1 MRMFFR
7 FFIALTVFTSPLLAN
22 AGTFGKYSISKE
34 SKVWIEGSS
43 TVNEFTC
50 LTYNVKGVG
59 VLDSAKTTAPV
70 IGAPVQVSCKA
81 EFAVTVKSMDC
92 GNRMM
97 NNDMYEALKS
107 DEHKLISYE
116 LKQVR
121 ILNTL
126 PGDVLEA
133 MTQGVLTVAGS
144 PQTIHMKVKLKPI
157 GGGRY
162 NIEGQKD
169 VTMTSFGVK
178 PPTAMMGLIKAH
190 DKLTFHFNI
199 VVE

>member
-1 MRMFFR
+1 MRMLLGYFFALIV
-7 FFIALTVFTSPLLAN
+7 FIQPLFSN
-22 AGTFGKYSISKE
+22 TGTFGKYSISKE

-126 PGDVLEA
+126 PGEVLEA

-144 PQTIHMKVKLKPI
+144 PQSIQMKVKLKPI
-157 GGGRY
+157 GGGKY

>member
-1 MRMFFR
+1 MRMYFR
-7 FFIALTVFTSPLLAN
+7 YFIALIVFTQPLFAN
-22 AGTFGKYSISKE
+22 TGTFGKYSISKE

-126 PGDVLEA
+126 PGEILEA

-144 PQTIHMKVKLKPI
+144 PQTIQMKVKLKPI
-157 GGGRY
+157 GGGKY
-162 NIEGQKD
+162 NIEGQKE

>member
-1 MRMFFR
+1 MKMICRY
-7 FFIALTVFTSPLLAN
+7 FIAVMVITQPLFAIT
-22 AGTFGKYSISKE
+22 GTFGTYTISKE

-43 TVNEFTC
+43 TVNQFTC
-50 LTYNVKGVG
+50 LTYNVQGIG
-59 VLDSAKTTAPV
+59 ILDTAKTTSPV
-70 IGAPVQVSCKA
+70 IGAPMQLSCKA
-81 EFAVTVKSMDC
+81 EFAVSVKSMDC

-107 DEHKLISYE
+107 DEHNLISYQ

-126 PGDVLEA
+126 LGDQLEA
-133 MTQGVLTVAGS
+133 MTQGILIVAGS
-144 PQTIHMKVKLKPI
+144 PQTIHMKVRLKPL
-157 GGGRY
+157 GGGKY
-162 NIEGQKD
+162 SIEGHKD

-190 DKLTFHFNI
+190 DRLTFHFNI